1 MADPG
6 PTPQPG
12 RPQAPTPQATVRRS
26 RRLHLAYVWLVP
38 IIAAAVGGYLF
49 YQTEIDVGP
58 TIEIGF
64 ADGTNITKGSKVV
77 YRGVEVGSV
86 QSVELDSGLQHVNVV
101 VQLHKPAAGLARE
114 GSQFWIVEPRISVGQ
129 VTGLNTLLSGSYIEV
144 APGDGAEAT
153 RFVGLA
159 DPPVLDPRQADL
171 LLYLEADDV
180 ASLTSGSPILYR
192 GIEVGE
198 IAALSLPPDG
208 TRVQL
213 QVAIAAEHASLVRTN
228 SVFWRT
234 SGVHFDLQPLDPKI
248 DISSVESLIR
258 GGVAFATPGP
268 PGGPA
273 GANAL
278 FELLDEPPAGSVI
291 APKPGLHVV
300 LTAGQLGSI
309 AVGNPVYYREVQ
321 VGEVIA
327 TGLESDAA
335 AAEVHVLIWERY
347 APLVQEGT
355 MFWNASGLRV
365 HASLFSGATLDLES
379 LASLL
384 AGGVAFATPEQQGTP
399 VKDGSQFAL
408 HDHPKDKWLEW
419 RPVVEL
425 GPAPTALALAEGFSV
440 QDMSPA
446 TYTVTTASHVREGPD
461 TLYPVLTTLNEGT
474 TVPVTGKVE
483 GRDWYRVELG
493 DSVGYIWAKLLEPVQ
508 SAAAQQGR

>member
-6 PTPQPG
+6 PAPQP
-12 RPQAPTPQATVRRS
+12 ATPRATVRRS
-26 RRLHLAYVWLVP
+26 GHLHLAYVWLVP

-58 TIEIGF
+58 TIAIEF
-64 ADGTNITKGSKVV
+64 ADGTNIANGSKVV

-86 QSVELDSGLQHVNVV
+86 RSVELDSGLQHVNVV

-114 GSQFWIVEPRISVGQ
+114 GSQFWIVEPRISIDQ
-129 VTGLNTLLSGSYIEV
+129 VTGLNTLLSGSYLEV

-159 DPPVLDPRQADL
+159 DPPVVGPRQADL
-171 LLYLEADDV
+171 LFYLESDNI
-180 ASLTSGSPILYR
+180 ASLTTGSPILYR
-192 GIEVGE
+192 GVEVGKV
-198 IAALSLPPDG
+198 AAVTLPPDG

-213 QVAIAAEHASLVRTN
+213 QAAIAAEHAPLVRTN

-248 DISSVESLIR
+248 DISSIESLIR

-291 APKPGLHVV
+291 APKPGLHAV

-327 TGLESDAA
+327 TGLESDAGA
-335 AAEVHVLIWERY
+335 ADVHVLVWERY

-355 MFWNASGLRV
+355 VFWNASGLRI
-365 HASLFSGATLDLES
+365 HASLFRGATLDLES

-399 VKDGSQFAL
+399 AKDGSQFVL
-408 HDHPKDKWLEW
+408 HDQPKDKWLAW
-419 RPVVEL
+419 QPTIAL
-425 GPAPTALALAEGFSV
+425 APAPTPLALAEGFSV
-440 QDMSPA
+440 QDVPPV

-461 TLYPVLTTLNEGT
+461 TLYPVLTTLGEGT

-483 GRDWYRVELG
+483 GRDWYRVALG
-493 DSVGYIWAKLLEPVQ
+493 GSVGYVWAKLLEPV
-508 SAAAQQGR
+508 SATAQEGR